1 MSMDTEFREY
11 NFEPYMQV
19 VALESLGLVVVE
31 GVSRGVRVL
40 SVSKPKQEANQTS

>member
-1 MSMDTEFREY
+1 
-11 NFEPYMQV
+11 MQV
-19 VALESLGLVVVE
+19 VALDSLGLVLVEVVGVVVGLVVE